1 MAAAIW
7 LEWRSSNKLHTK
19 AINEH
24 SRVIVGSALG
34 SDVLLTD
41 PVVDSSH
48 AKIYFDDGS
57 FVIRNLS
64 KESSILY
71 NQRWKIGHDQIV
83 AVQPGDS
90 LTFGNLR
97 IRVTASQSPSSHRRS
112 RVIFKVR
119 CPACSRILDHELND
133 CPWCD
138 ASLVGA
144 EALIY
149 HAEEKEKPISKVEQ
163 EVDSSG

>member
-7 LEWRSSNKLHTK
+7 LEWRESNKLHTK

-24 SRVIVGSALG
+24 SRVSVGSKPG
-34 SDVLLTD
+34 SDILLAD
-41 PVVDSSH
+41 PIVASKH
-48 AKIYFDDGS
+48 AFVYFDDGN
-57 FVIRNLS
+57 FLIRNLN
-64 KESSILY
+64 KKNPILY
-71 NQRWKIGHDQIV
+71 NQRWTIGYDQI
-83 AVQPGDS
+83 AAIQPGDS

-112 RVIFKVR
+112 KVIFKIR
-119 CPACSRILDHELND
+119 CPACSRILDHELSD

-149 HAEEKEKPISKVEQ
+149 HAEEKEKSESEIE
-163 EVDSSG
+163 